1 MKKKPIYTFIFLFLM
16 LFCACQNFSKSRE
29 KKLPIDTV
37 AAIVADCYFLESEIY
52 LKQWKYDV
60 KDYSLMKYDSF
71 FVKRGV
77 TKEMFVYNVRYYFTH
92 EKYATQIMDKV
103 DEMVEQRVAT
113 LRDSLNLEP

>member
-1 MKKKPIYTFIFLFLM
+1 MNKTLIFKSIFLFLP
-16 LFCACQNFSKSRE
+16 LFCACHHSSKNRE

-37 AAIVADCYFLESEIY
+37 ASLVADCYFLESEIY
-52 LKQWKYDV
+52 LKQWSYDV

-103 DEMVEQRVAT
+103 DELVEQRVAT
-113 LRDSLNLEP
+113 LRDSLNL